1 MTTTTVI
8 HAQEITITPHANRA
22 PRTMGTIPAQTLGEG
37 GNALNIDVAPYFSD
51 PDDDPLTYS
60 AVSSDPDIVR
70 AAMSGSTLTITP
82 VSDGT
87 ATVTVTAS
95 DGDASA
101 RQTVST
107 TVQERQDSSSTP
119 TADQRQP
126 DRPTPPPRE
135 PEIKLTGIDIQVR
148 RVNRRSATLGISPEP
163 DGARLDHIILDAN
176 PYGGFN
182 YHTRTG
188 DTRLVGF
195 NCSGGFKG
203 DTRITIWIP
212 DGTIRA
218 SATFACR

>member
-1 MTTTTVI
+1 MPLPVSQ
-8 HAQEITITPHANRA
+8 APEIIITPPVNRT
-22 PRTMGTIPAQTLGEG
+22 PRTVSTIPAQTLGEG
-37 GNALNIDVAPYFSD
+37 GNALSIDVGPYFSD

-70 AAMSGSTLTITP
+70 AELSGSTLTITP

-119 TADQRQP
+119 MADQRQP